1 MITPDLIEL
10 VQRVFPDASSLTSLL
25 LRNGRDCTKSIMVK
39 IPHRRVKSRA
49 LAWNLLTYLSTI
61 FSACL
66 REDIKDL
73 VMAMKAVSL
82 MHFIQRHGGGN
93 FLSKE
98 KKEKQFQA

>member
-1 MITPDLIEL
+1 LESPDLPEHYFI
-10 VQRVFPDASSLTSLL
+10 T
-25 LRNGRDCTKSIMVK
+25 
-39 IPHRRVKSRA
+39 
-49 LAWNLLTYLSTI
+49 
-61 FSACL
+61 ACL

>member
-1 MITPDLIEL
+1 VKGFPGRKLKTTSKERISHLPSPDLPEHY
-10 VQRVFPDASSLTSLL
+10 FLT
-25 LRNGRDCTKSIMVK
+25 
-39 IPHRRVKSRA
+39 
-49 LAWNLLTYLSTI
+49 
-61 FSACL
+61 ACL